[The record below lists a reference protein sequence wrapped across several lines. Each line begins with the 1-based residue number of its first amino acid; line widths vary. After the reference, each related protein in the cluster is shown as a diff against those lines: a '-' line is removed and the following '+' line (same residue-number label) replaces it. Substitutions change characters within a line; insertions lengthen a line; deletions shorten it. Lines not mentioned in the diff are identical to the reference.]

1 MNVISTSLEGVLVL
15 EPKVFHDGRGFFTE
29 TYNAERYAEAGI
41 AVDFVQ
47 DNHSRSSHGT
57 LRGLHAQ
64 TNRPQDKLL
73 RVSQGAIFDVAVDIR
88 RGSPTFGEW
97 FGVELSAENFKQIF
111 VPIGFAHGFCVLSD
125 FAEVQYKCS
134 DLYDPS
140 GELRLRW
147 DDPEIAVR
155 WPISDPVLSDKD
167 AAALPLSELMDSL
180 PEFGEPS
187 K

>member
-1 MNVISTSLEGVLVL
+1 M
-15 EPKVFHDGRGFFTE
+15 
-29 TYNAERYAEAGI
+29 
-41 AVDFVQ
+41 
-47 DNHSRSSHGT
+47 
-57 LRGLHAQ
+57 
-64 TNRPQDKLL
+64 
-73 RVSQGAIFDVAVDIR
+73 AVDIR

-134 DLYDPS
+134 DLYDPA

-167 AAALPLSELMDSL
+167 AATLPLSELMDSL